1 MSKSEEADRE
11 PNCVLVAL
19 DAEANA
25 VWRMCSQRDEGS
37 ILMLR
42 TKRVERVN
50 VKGLAKRIAQIKNCA
65 GHVRSLGALGT
76 ELFAHGI
83 NMDMTLFRALSNV
96 LHHQASMDE
105 TTNENLVRTDM
116 FVDIQSLTILTC
128 LQMSANL
135 PVTQAY
141 FHREDPIIV
150 PTFTT
155 CL

>member
-37 ILMLR
+37 MLMLR

-50 VKGLAKRIAQIKNCA
+50 FKGPAKRIAQIKNCA
-65 GHVRSLGALGT
+65 GHVRSLGALDM
-76 ELFAHGI
+76 ELLAHGI
-83 NMDMTLFRALSNV
+83 DIDMTLFRALSNV
-96 LHHQASMDE
+96 LRHQASMNK
-105 TTNENLVRTDM
+105 TTNENLVRTGM
-116 FVDIQSLTILTC
+116 FVDIQCLTILTC

-135 PVTQAY
+135 TVTQPY
-141 FHREDPIIV
+141 FHRIV